1 MRPASMTARATV
13 TIAAISA
20 LAGAA
25 LQAVGSVETTHAARP
40 LNQAQTTMVLS
51 PSKDN
56 TLYEDA
62 SGSLSNGRGQ
72 HFFVGKT
79 GATTNRIRRGV
90 IAFDVAGGI
99 PAGSTIDSVILT
111 LHMSRTQASAQ
122 TISVRRLLGDWGE
135 GSSDAPGGATIADP
149 EATGE
154 GGGASASS
162 GDATWTHSFFATD
175 SWNAPGGDFLG
186 STRASA
192 SVGGVE
198 FYSWSSAGLVSDV
211 QGWLDDPS
219 SNSGWLLQGNESQN
233 QTTKRFDSRQNPV
246 AANRPTLTVQY
257 TPPPPTPTP
266 TATATPTHDPNATP
280 TPIVIPEAEVTPVP
294 AQGGIVSL
302 VQPISPAE
310 IELSGLGV
318 TLAVP
323 QGAQRKTFQV
333 SPNPPKDT
341 DGRREGSGRGWV
353 RELQGRWP
361 GVLG

>member
-1 MRPASMTARATV
+1 M
-13 TIAAISA
+13 TIAAIGA

-99 PAGSTIDSVILT
+99 PAGSTIDSVTLT
-111 LHMSRTQASAQ
+111 LHMSRTQAGAQ
-122 TISVRRLLGDWGE
+122 TVSVRRLLGDWGE
-135 GSSDAPGGATIADP
+135 GSSDAPSN
-149 EATGE
+149 E
-154 GGGASASS
+154 GGGTTASS
-162 GDATWTHSFFATD
+162 GDATWTHSFFVTA
-175 SWNAPGGDFLG
+175 SWNAPGGDFQG

-219 SNSGWLLQGNESQN
+219 SNSGWLLQGNESQD

-266 TATATPTHDPNATP
+266 TATATPTPDPNATP
-280 TPIVIPEAEVTPVP
+280 HSHRNLRGGGHAGTRPGRNRLASAANIPRRDRAVGARRHIGGP
-294 AQGGIVSL
+294 AGGTTKD
-302 VQPISPAE
+302 
-310 IELSGLGV
+310 LSGKPES
-318 TLAVP
+318 T
-323 QGAQRKTFQV
+323 
-333 SPNPPKDT
+333 
-341 DGRREGSGRGWV
+341 EGH
-353 RELQGRWP
+353 RWTA
-361 GVLG
+361 